1 MNWPRDWR
9 LRATT
14 VLALAAAVAATALTC
29 WLTYRAVR
37 LAFDAGGVA
46 VQAAVVLVLLASG
59 VAVVRWIGRPESV
72 LTSLDASPAPPDHPD
87 RRILRRLARQ
97 ADEPTPDLWVA
108 PRETPGAVT
117 VGWRPRSTV
126 VCVTDGALTALD
138 ADQREALLARELAHG
153 ANRDW
158 AVLTAATI
166 PYLPLAVVVL
176 SVLAVS
182 YVVPALS
189 AAGVTV
195 PGLDSLFLV
204 GLGVL
209 AVAIPVGAVGGTF
222 VGRVARYRQLAA
234 DRGAV
239 ALTGDPAALAT
250 ALDALDERIASMDDP
265 DLPGDG
271 DYTHLYPVP
280 TDRGRY
286 GSTDWQPDVEKRID
300 RLREMERN
308 LESR

>member
-1 MNWPRDWR
+1 MNWPTDWR
-9 LRATT
+9 LRVTT
-14 VLALAAAVAATALTC
+14 ALALAAAVAATALTC

-37 LAFDAGGVA
+37 LAFDAGSVA
-46 VQAAVVLVLLASG
+46 VQTAVVLVLLVSG
-59 VAVVRWIGRPESV
+59 LAVFRWIGRPESV
-72 LTSLDASPAPPDHPD
+72 LTSLDASPAPADHPD
-87 RRILRRLARQ
+87 RRTLRRLARQ

-117 VGWRPRSTV
+117 VGWRPQSAV
-126 VCVTDGALTALD
+126 VCLTDGALTELD
-138 ADQREALLARELAHG
+138 ADEREAVLARELAHS

-166 PYLPLAVVVL
+166 PYLPLTIVVL

-204 GLGVL
+204 GVGVL
-209 AVAIPVGAVGGTF
+209 AVAVPVGAVGGTL

-234 DRGAV
+234 DRGAI

-250 ALDALDERIASMDDP
+250 ALDTLDERIASMDDP

-271 DYTHLYPVP
+271 DYNHLYTVP
-280 TDRGRY
+280 TDRGRS
-286 GSTDWQPDVEKRID
+286 GSTDWQPGVEERIE
-300 RLREMERN
+300 RLRKVERS
-308 LESR
+308 LESQ